1 MADSKKPI
9 IVHNGFLDLM
19 HVPSQLFRSIIVSM
33 DLFPKNGT
41 ATKRVSITYSL
52 TFMITNISSISLLHS
67 EVLLTIN
74 SLVLS
79 IASLA

>member
-19 HVPSQLFRSIIVSM
+19 HVPSLLSRFTIVSM
-33 DLFPKNGT
+33 DLYLKNGT

-52 TFMITNISSISLLHS
+52 TFTITNISSISHPPS
-67 EVLLTIN
+67 EVSQTIN
-74 SLVLS
+74 LLVS
-79 IASLA
+79 STASWA